1 MNEKNEFDKIE
12 IKLKDS
18 SKRSLTEIYN
28 SQKIQLQLKDA
39 DDKYNKI
46 DEDKISN
53 NNRAYSLNIYI
64 EDKITKEDLD
74 SIKQF
79 KEYCLNIKFRYDSNI
94 FNDLLLLRFL
104 KANNYNMKNTQKKL
118 INYIKFYTEYLINE
132 IKISEFPNMDKIKL
146 FYPHGFH
153 KTSIIGEPI
162 FIQMLGQLK
171 IDDINKLLKEPLLT
185 KYIIFKLNELE
196 KEIFP
201 KCSLYYKRKIDK
213 IFCIFDLMGLTTSL
227 MNKKIFNFIQKQIN
241 IVTNYFPGILGS
253 LYFINTGFIFRS
265 IWTACKY
272 LYDNKTRNRIK
283 LIGFQYKNDLLNKIK
298 EKNLPKFFGGLC
310 NCEPYG
316 CLFSNEGPWNENKII
331 NEGDRRR
338 STNFLEMIDKK
349 KKNLDNKE
357 EDFDEIEEENENN
370 IEELNNIIIN
380 QNNINI
386 DNIKGP
392 NDI

>member
-1 MNEKNEFDKIE
+1 MKEKNKFEKIK
-12 IKLKDS
+12 IKDL
-18 SKRSLTEIYN
+18 SKRSLTEIYD
-28 SQKIQLQLKDA
+28 SQKIQLKLIDEN
-39 DDKYNKI
+39 DEDNKI
-46 DEDKISN
+46 NEGIISN
-53 NNRAYSLNIYI
+53 NDRGCSVNIYI
-64 EDKITKEDLD
+64 EDQITKKDLD
-74 SIKQF
+74 LIKQF
-79 KEYCLNIKFRYDSNI
+79 KEYCLNIKFRYDVNI

-104 KANNYNMKNTQKKL
+104 KANNYNMKSVQKKI
-118 INYIKFYTEYLINE
+118 INYIKFFGDYLLNE
-132 IKISEFPNMDKIKL
+132 IKISEFPNIDKIKI

-185 KYIIFKLNELE
+185 KYIIFKLTELE

-316 CLFSNEGPWNENKII
+316 CLFSNKGPWNDNKII
-331 NEGDRRR
+331 NEGDKRRT
-338 STNFLEMIDKK
+338 TNFLEMIDKK
-349 KKNLDNKE
+349 KKILDDKE
-357 EDFDEIEEENENN
+357 DDFEEIEENN
-370 IEELNNIIIN
+370 IEELNNIVIN

>member
-1 MNEKNEFDKIE
+1 M
-12 IKLKDS
+12 
-18 SKRSLTEIYN
+18 
-28 SQKIQLQLKDA
+28 
-39 DDKYNKI
+39 
-46 DEDKISN
+46 
-53 NNRAYSLNIYI
+53 NIYI

-104 KANNYNMKNTQKKL
+104 KANNYSMKNTQKKL
-118 INYIKFYTEYLINE
+118 INYIKFYTEYIINE

-213 IFCIFDLMGLTTSL
+213 IFCIFDLIGLTTSL
-227 MNKKIFNFIQKQIN
+227 MNKKIFIFIQKQIN

-253 LYFINTGFIFRS
+253 LYFINTGLVFRS

>member
-1 MNEKNEFDKIE
+1 MKEKNELDNIE
-12 IKLKDS
+12 IKIKDS

-28 SQKIQLQLKDA
+28 SQKIQLKLKDA
-39 DDKYNKI
+39 DDKDNKI
-46 DEDKISN
+46 DEDNLSN

-253 LYFINTGFIFRS
+253 LYFINTGLVFRS

-283 LIGFQYKNDLLNKIK
+283 LIGFQYKNDLLNEIK
-298 EKNLPKFFGGLC
+298 EINLPKFFGGLC

-331 NEGDRRR
+331 NERDRRR

-357 EDFDEIEEENENN
+357 EDFDEIEEEKENN

>member
-1 MNEKNEFDKIE
+1 MKEKNEFDKIE
-12 IKLKDS
+12 IKIKDS

-28 SQKIQLQLKDA
+28 SQKIQLKLKDA
-39 DDKYNKI
+39 NDEDNELN
-46 DEDKISN
+46 EDKISN

-104 KANNYNMKNTQKKL
+104 KANNNNMKNTQKKL

-196 KEIFP
+196 KKIFP

-253 LYFINTGFIFRS
+253 LYFINTGLVFRS

-272 LYDNKTRNRIK
+272 LYNNKTRNRIK
-283 LIGFQYKNDLLNKIK
+283 LIGFQYKNDLFIFK
-298 EKNLPKFFGGLC
+298 
-310 NCEPYG
+310 
-316 CLFSNEGPWNENKII
+316 
-331 NEGDRRR
+331 
-338 STNFLEMIDKK
+338 
-349 KKNLDNKE
+349 
-357 EDFDEIEEENENN
+357 
-370 IEELNNIIIN
+370 
-380 QNNINI
+380 
-386 DNIKGP
+386 
-392 NDI
+392 

>member
-39 DDKYNKI
+39 DDEDNKI

-241 IVTNYFPGILGS
+241 IVTNYFPGILGL
-253 LYFINTGFIFRS
+253 LYFINTGLVFRS

-349 KKNLDNKE
+349 KKNLDIKE
-357 EDFDEIEEENENN
+357 EDFDEIEESNENN